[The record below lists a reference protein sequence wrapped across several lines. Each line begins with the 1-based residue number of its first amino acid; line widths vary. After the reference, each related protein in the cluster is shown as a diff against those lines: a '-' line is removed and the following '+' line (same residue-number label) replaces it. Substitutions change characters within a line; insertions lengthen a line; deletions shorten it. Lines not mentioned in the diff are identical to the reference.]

1 MKKLIS
7 TFMIVTLLICCFTA
21 TAFASD
27 QTVLTTT
34 VPDATYTLN
43 IPDDQEVPFGA
54 TKHDLGE
61 ISVTDAA
68 GFAKGKDLKVVVEY
82 DDFKSEDVATTI
94 PYQAGFYTRV
104 SQPTVDTIESGEY
117 ITFLGTETGEV
128 GSIKSEEY
136 VITGKM
142 TILASS
148 SDWGKA
154 LAGDYSSTIT
164 FTAEVVSSNQ

>member
-43 IPDDQEVPFGA
+43 I
-54 TKHDLGE
+54 
-61 ISVTDAA
+61 A
-68 GFAKGKDLKVVVEY
+68 GFAKGKNLKVVVEY